1 MPTYTTGHDETLPDG
16 IYDFEVIDATET
28 TSKAGG
34 NPMIELA
41 LMVHGPN
48 GGSGIRVFDRLVFTP
63 KAFWKIDSFRI
74 ATGEKL
80 VEGQTVSIEAS
91 DCIDRTGKC
100 SLIIEK
106 YGGHEH
112 NRIGAYIDPASEKPP
127 PAPAKK
133 ETLAAEELRR
143 KGADPDDDIPF

>member
-63 KAFWKIDSFRI
+63 KAFWKIGSFRI

-80 VEGQTVSIEAS
+80 VERQTVSIEAS

-100 SLIIEK
+100 SLISSWTNNNEV
-106 YGGHEH
+106 
-112 NRIGAYIDPASEKPP
+112 SL
-127 PAPAKK
+127 K
-133 ETLAAEELRR
+133 EECRV
-143 KGADPDDDIPF
+143 D